1 LFSTKLGFTH
11 KYVPGTRDW
20 LTLLLLHGTGG
31 DENEMLPLGR
41 ELAPGSS
48 LLSPRGR
55 VLENGMSRYFRR
67 FNDRFFDY
75 GDMREQTLALID
87 FIKTAAEEYGFDY
100 RRVVAVGYSN
110 GANMA
115 GSVLLHN
122 PYALKAAVL
131 FRPMVPFTPI
141 IPLKQEGKQ
150 VYISAGTNDEMV
162 PRVETEQLERMLK
175 KAGGNVVVKWTEA
188 GHALTPEDIAG
199 AKEWFQE
206 HLGR

>member
-1 LFSTKLGFTH
+1 
-11 KYVPGTRDW
+11 
-20 LTLLLLHGTGG
+20 
-31 DENEMLPLGR
+31 
-41 ELAPGSS
+41 
-48 LLSPRGR
+48 
-55 VLENGMSRYFRR
+55 MSRYFRR

-75 GDMREQTLALID
+75 GDMREQTFALID
-87 FIKTAAEEYGFDY
+87 FIKTAAGEYRFDH

-141 IPLKQEGKQ
+141 IPLKQEGKH

-162 PRVETEQLERMLK
+162 PRSETDQLERMLK

-188 GHALTPEDIAG
+188 GHALTHEDIAG